1 MILIQTYTAARML
14 NSAYKPI
21 YSRGHVMAINQ
32 SIFIEKSVGKNGIN
46 QPLDVEV
53 IKKQL
58 NGQMPLSNDRLVI
71 NGTCDPNTVDTII
84 DFQKSVLGFRQP
96 DGRIDPDG
104 KTLLALNDPASQAK
118 WANNSNQAIQN
129 QWAGDSSKWPQ
140 TKKLQSLNPAFSVK
154 VQNVIS
160 ALTQRGFQPKIFFGW
175 RSVAVQQELFAKGRT
190 KVRFSFHNAQKPDGT
205 PNAYAADI
213 IDKRWGWNQEAK
225 DNGFWSALG
234 EAAKKQ
240 GLVWGGDWTS
250 FKDVAH
256 IQGRQNSELANTK
269 KESGL

>member
-1 MILIQTYTAARML
+1 
-14 NSAYKPI
+14 
-21 YSRGHVMAINQ
+21 MAINQ
-32 SIFIEKSVGKNGIN
+32 TIFIEKSVGKNGIN
-46 QPLDVEV
+46 QELDVNT

-58 NGQMPLSNDRLVI
+58 NAQMPSSHRKLIISGI
-71 NGTCDPNTVDTII
+71 CDSDTIDTII
-84 DFQKSVLGFRQP
+84 DFQKTVLGFHRP
-96 DGRIDPDG
+96 DGRIDPNG
-104 KTLLALNDPASQAK
+104 KTLRALNDSASQVK
-118 WANNSNQAIQN
+118 WANSPVHVNE
-129 QWAGDSSKWPQ
+129 QWSGDSSKWPQ
-140 TKKLQSLNPAFSVK
+140 TKKLQSLNPAFRIK
-154 VQNVIS
+154 VQNVLD
-160 ALTQRGFQPKIFFGW
+160 ALAQRGFQPKIFFGW